1 MPVNNEVTVDRLALK
16 RAVSKTRGEEKGE
29 GDLTL
34 FYVEDGRFTVETL
47 LARTQ
52 LKSAG
57 QWRETIAMHSVAL
70 QRVVSE
76 LPPTKEV
83 SLLYSNGWLFVGDER
98 LSAKAIDS

>member
-1 MPVNNEVTVDRLALK
+1 MPVNNEITVDRRSLK
-16 RAVSKTRGEEKGE
+16 RAVSKTRGEDE

-34 FYVEDGRFTVETL
+34 FYVEDGRFTVETR

-57 QWRETIAMHSVAL
+57 QWRETIAMHSVEL